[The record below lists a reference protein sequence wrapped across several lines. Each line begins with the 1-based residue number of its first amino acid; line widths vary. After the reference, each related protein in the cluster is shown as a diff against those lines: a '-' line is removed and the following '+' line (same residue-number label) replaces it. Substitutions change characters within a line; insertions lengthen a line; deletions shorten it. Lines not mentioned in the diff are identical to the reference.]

1 MKVRALVALNHK
13 GRTVAIDEIIELE
26 DEAAAKTL
34 IETKAVEEVK
44 DTVAPAA
51 GVNTKVFIGD
61 KQIGE
66 VK

>member
-51 GVNTKVFIGD
+51 GVNTKVLVENKTTGD
-61 KQIGE
+61 AK
-66 VK
+66 